1 MTQELQDKVIVV
13 TGGGSGIGRGTALAM
28 AAEGARLVIADLF
41 EDSAATVAGEIV
53 ANGGEAIALRCDVT
67 QSAEVEQMF
76 DAVIAH
82 YGRVDCAFN
91 NAGIEGRF
99 ARTVEYSDAD
109 WAQTLA
115 VNLNGVFYCL
125 RRELQ
130 EMLKNPSGGSIV
142 NTASITG
149 LVGWRGAPAYSA
161 SKHAVIGLTRTA
173 RERALPD
180 PGECGVSRRGRNPDG
195 RTSLCRDAG
204 RKGAAG
210 RTPPAGPSR
219 PGLGSVECGDLA
231 VLRSRLVHNG
241 PCADGRRRLRGAM
254 SAGHPPLRRAAS
266 FCVNLA

>member
-1 MTQELQDKVIVV
+1 MTQELNDKVIVV

-28 AAEGARLVIADLF
+28 AAEGARLVIADLV
-41 EDSAATVAGEIV
+41 EDSAAAVAADIV
-53 ANGGEAIALRCDVT
+53 ASGGEAIALCCDVT

-91 NAGIEGRF
+91 NAGTEGRF

-142 NTASITG
+142 NTASVTG

-173 RERALPD
+173 ALENARYRIRVNAVCPGVVETPMGERIFAETPGARERLVARHPQ
-180 PGECGVSRRGRNPDG
+180 G
-195 RTSLCRDAG
+195 
-204 RKGAAG
+204 
-210 RTPPAGPSR
+210 
-219 PGLGSVECGDLA
+219 
-231 VLRSRLVHNG
+231 RLVQTAEVSNAVIWL
-241 PCADGRRRLRGAM
+241 CSDR
-254 SAGHPPLRRAAS
+254 AS
-266 FCVNLA
+266 FTTGHALTVDGGFVAQ